1 MVPLGGLQMKRRD
14 LLKTS
19 VFLTGA
25 VATPTLWAANQ
36 PKVKSPFD
44 YPLTHQVSASTAPT
58 VFFTRDVSAKGLIEV
73 YEAMGQT
80 LRGKVGIKMTF
91 ETPGGPHLDPQL
103 VKALADRT
111 KATLID
117 NNCFSPRDTTEKHLA
132 VAKENGFDN
141 SIAPIDILDSEGSM
155 DLPVK
160 GYHLSFAR
168 TGSHFARYDTL
179 ISIVRFKA
187 HFLDFYGG
195 TLKNLSI
202 CMGTLEGKCLI
213 HSAGEVMSH
222 FSSRDDKT
230 TCEAMSD
237 AVKAAMQAK
246 AGRWAFINVI
256 DAFEPS
262 DGCQDAT
269 NLGKIGILASLDP
282 VAVDQAAID
291 ITFGAAPTEAT
302 RAAWEE
308 RHSTMLTDI
317 AEKNGVGKTH
327 YRLIDLSH

>member
-1 MVPLGGLQMKRRD
+1 MKRRD
-14 LLKTS
+14 ILKTS
-19 VFLTGA
+19 VLLTGA
-25 VATPTLWAANQ
+25 MTAPSLWASNHSK
-36 PKVKSPFD
+36 PTSPFH
-44 YPLTHQVSASTAPT
+44 YPLTHQVSNEEAPA
-58 VFFTRDVSAKGLIEV
+58 VFFTPDVSSNGLINV
-73 YEAMGQT
+73 YKALKQN

-103 VKALADRT
+103 VKALADLT

-132 VAKENGFDN
+132 VARGNGFDA

-160 GYHLSFAR
+160 GYHLRFAR

-179 ISIVRFKA
+179 ISLVRFKA

-213 HSAGEVMSH
+213 HSAGEVMTH
-222 FSSRDDKT
+222 FSSRDNKT

-262 DGCQDAT
+262 DGCEGAT
-269 NLGKIGILASLDP
+269 NLGNIGILASLDP

-291 ITFGAAPTEAT
+291 ITFGAAPSAAMRAT
-302 RAAWEE
+302 WEE
-308 RHSTMLTDI
+308 HHSTMLTDI
-317 AEKNGVGKTH
+317 AEKNDVGKTH
-327 YRLIDLSH
+327 YRLISLAH